1 MIYLNMI
8 RLTDYEIQNPVL
20 LEPQVYKFSL
30 PTMLKCFR
38 MHRADFKK
46 IGMSLQ
52 NFQHVACFS
61 CMFGVRR
68 QFCPRKSPALT
79 CNPVNFC
86 RAFPGNAQHW
96 RANDVTLH
104 PSPQDT
110 MIIP

>member
-61 CMFGVRR
+61 CMFWCAASILSQKISGI
-68 QFCPRKSPALT
+68 
-79 CNPVNFC
+79 
-86 RAFPGNAQHW
+86 
-96 RANDVTLH
+96 D
-104 PSPQDT
+104 
-110 MIIP
+110 M